1 MSLDDDIERVKKTHQ
16 RITKKERKGSTN
28 RFRNSQ
34 RNRRTTCQKPPIRR
48 KVERYKKKEEFLT

>member
-28 RFRNSQ
+28 RFRNS
-34 RNRRTTCQKPPIRR
+34 
-48 KVERYKKKEEFLT
+48 